1 MVRVMTTTLAIM
13 MVIVGVPVLVI
24 QGGQVWAG
32 VLRMIRQAVPVKVHE
47 VIQLDQGRAEGQEGD
62 QSQCDDFHGF
72 QVTER
77 HSNSTGQNWQSQE

>member
-24 QGGQVWAG
+24 YGDHAWAG
-32 VLRMIRQAVPVKVHE
+32 VLRMIRQAVPVNVHE

-62 QSQCDDFHGF
+62 QSQCNDFHAS
-72 QVTER
+72 QITQR
-77 HSNSTGQNWQSQE
+77 HINSTDSNWQSQE